1 MAGPKS
7 PTAYPPPSGWSQPKP
22 VAQQQHQQQQQYSA
36 PKPAMNYGSNTLPR
50 SAGQNQG
57 QYNYY
62 G

>member
-22 VAQQQHQQQQQYSA
+22 VAQQQNYSA

-50 SAGQNQG
+50 SAAGQNQG